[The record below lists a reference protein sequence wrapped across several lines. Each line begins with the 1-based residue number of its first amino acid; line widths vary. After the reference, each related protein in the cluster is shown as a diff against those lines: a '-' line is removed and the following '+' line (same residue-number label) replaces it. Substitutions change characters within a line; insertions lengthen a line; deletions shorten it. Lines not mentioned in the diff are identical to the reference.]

1 MSIKYDIIMSRG
13 DEMNTI
19 GIICE
24 YNPFHNGHL
33 YHINKIKE
41 LYPNHTIICVLGG
54 EFMQRGEISV
64 LNKCDKTD
72 IALNYGIDLVIE
84 LPFIFASQSADL
96 FAKGAIQILKTL
108 KVDKLVF
115 GSESNDIN
123 NLINL
128 AKNQINNN
136 QYNKLVKKY
145 MDEGVN
151 YPTASN
157 KALKDM
163 NNKAIDTPNDILGLA
178 YIKQII
184 IQKADIKP
192 ITIKRINDYHDLNL
206 KDRITSA
213 SSIRK
218 ALKKGKNIKKYI
230 PKLTYQYLNKIELPN
245 EEKYFQLLKYK
256 ILSDNNLSQYQTVD
270 EGIENR
276 IKKYILSSNN
286 IDELIERIKTKRY
299 THNKINR
306 MLAHILVGFTKE
318 EAKSNNIKYIRILG
332 FNKKGQKY
340 LNSIKK
346 EIEVPIITNYS
357 NIKDNLL
364 DIDERAN
371 NIYSLL
377 FKKNNIKNNKPI
389 KKE

>member
-1 MSIKYDIIMSRG
+1 
-13 DEMNTI
+13 MNTI

>member
-1 MSIKYDIIMSRG
+1 
-13 DEMNTI
+13 MNTI

-377 FKKNNIKNNKPI
+377 
-389 KKE
+389 